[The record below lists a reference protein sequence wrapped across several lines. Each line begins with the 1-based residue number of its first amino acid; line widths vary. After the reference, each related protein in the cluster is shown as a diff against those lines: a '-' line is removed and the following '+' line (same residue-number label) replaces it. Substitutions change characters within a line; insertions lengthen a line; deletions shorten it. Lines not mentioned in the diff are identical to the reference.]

1 MGINWEVV
9 LWTCITIAVLM
20 GIFAT
25 ILYIISAVNMKKRR
39 KDMVDIHTTLAIG
52 SKVMFAGGIY
62 GKVVRLGEGEIIGVE
77 VAPKTIIDG
86 TGMVAMPGFVNCHTH
101 LATTALRS
109 YCDDL
114 SAHEALDALLKKE
127 SRNYKDGRKNGTI
140 TGKETVDVAH

>member
-62 GKVVRLGEGEIIGVE
+62 GKVVRMGEGEIIGVE
-77 VAPKTIIDG
+77 VAPKTII
-86 TGMVAMPGFVNCHTH
+86 
-101 LATTALRS
+101 
-109 YCDDL
+109 
-114 SAHEALDALLKKE
+114 EI
-127 SRNYKDGRKNGTI
+127 SRFAVQAIEK
-140 TGKETVDVAH
+140 